1 MLFRS
6 YASILPKAIVAAQ
19 MTYKGD
25 EYITHVGSLAND
37 LMKNTS
43 NKDWSSRYFLAQVYL
58 DLYSRTNDRSYL
70 EQAYKI
76 ARSNV
81 TILLKEQRTLN
92 QTYIDPVKEL
102 TATEPDYRFLSEQEK
117 KEKEKEYK
125 AEQKRVKAY
134 NKELNEAR
142 KTELPALYEPLV
154 LNCELLFALADEMKI
169 SDSEKAEIEAILKT
183 SSNGIFL
190 CKPIN
195 DAYSFS
201 QRNNRYTVEFTGDTL
216 IIPADLMTA
225 GSTVTITVTESSDSV
240 TFDDCVITK
249 VDRKGS
255 TVDTFSAHISS
266 KQMKKYDWTANSIV
280 TITITYVDA
289 YDKTV
294 EFIFKVSQ
302 FKDHWYGDKVVFEQQ

>member
-1 MLFRS
+1 
-6 YASILPKAIVAAQ
+6 
-19 MTYKGD
+19 MTYKGE
-25 EYITHVGSLAND
+25 EYISNVSSLAND

-102 TATEPDYRFLSEQEK
+102 TATEPDYRFLTEQEK
-117 KEKEKEYK
+117 KEKEQEYK
-125 AEQKRVKAY
+125 LEQKRVKAY
-134 NKELNEAR
+134 NKELNETR

-154 LNCELLFALADEMKI
+154 LNCELLFALADEMNI
-169 SDSEKAEIEAILKT
+169 SDAEKAEIEAILKT
-183 SSNGIFL
+183 GTNGTFL

-195 DAYSFS
+195 DVYSFS
-201 QRNNRYTVEFTGDTL
+201 QRGNRYTVEFTGDTL
-216 IIPADLMTA
+216 IIPADLLTA
-225 GSTVTITVTESSDSV
+225 NSSITVTVTEGSNSV

-249 VDRKGS
+249 VERKES
-255 TVDTFSAHISS
+255 TLDTFFAHISS
-266 KQMKKYDWTANSIV
+266 KQMKKYDWTANSKV
-280 TITITYVDA
+280 TITITYGDA

-294 EFIFKVSQ
+294 DLIFTVSQ
-302 FKDHWYGDKVVFEQQ
+302 FEEHWYGDKVVFEQK